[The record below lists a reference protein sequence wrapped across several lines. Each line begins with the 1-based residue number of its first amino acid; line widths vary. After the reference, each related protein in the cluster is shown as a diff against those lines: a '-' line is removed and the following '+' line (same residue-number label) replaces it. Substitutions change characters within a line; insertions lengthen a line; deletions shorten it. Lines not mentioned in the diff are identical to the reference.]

1 MASETIPADN
11 LGDDSQA
18 WRRWVEEGLKKQAKI
33 GRNYGLHQRANDK
46 QKDAFGRALREA
58 GLSQAQ
64 LDAAVKDAKRKPA
77 APANAQTTTDAYFAA
92 DGTPQSRV
100 SMSTDVVTVDVNGK
114 SINVANYQLYGRRN
128 VAGTPWRMLAE
139 RESPVL
145 VFDPLPIGEEWQF
158 KVHAVSA
165 AGVVGEA
172 SAALVVTMARDTT
185 PPGKP
190 APMTATS
197 RLGQVI
203 LSWNGKVE
211 TGLANQ
217 PPDYSHS
224 VVYVATSASAVG
236 TAIGRIGTGGDTF
249 YPPEVPYNQARWY
262 FLVSYDKSGNASV
275 PSNRVSIVTKPLV
288 DTDIIGRVL
297 NGANMKLDSIGEEAL
312 SGPVRAAIASGGGTM
327 NYYQPNIPTG
337 GSYSVGDTWFDSDD
351 GYRISRWNGT
361 TWVEAKLGAGAIESA
376 SITNALIADAT
387 IQSAKI
393 ANLDAGKITTGLLSA
408 DRIGANTIT
417 ANKLL
422 IGDFEN
428 YAIDMQNSVERGIY
442 PASGNW
448 SYASMGSAPGAP
460 GAPWGMT
467 LSAGTGFTTHN
478 IGPDFA
484 VTPGEQILIS
494 VWMHRGDATTSANV
508 NLQIRDASGAI
519 VTSDCNAFVASATV
533 TANRWI
539 KYEGFATIP
548 ANGASARP
556 QLKRT
561 SGNAMTGTWY
571 FWKPEI
577 RRSTTPE
584 LLVDGAVISRTIAT
598 DAVVARTI
606 AANQIEAGHIKSNAI
621 TADKINAGAITAV
634 KIDAEAVTTD
644 KIAARAITVDKIVMG
659 NFANLIADPK
669 FVLPFGKAWYSAGGT
684 VNIQVSTQGLS
695 IRIAGAGATSI
706 ARNYTYFDVNPGEQY
721 EVSGL
726 ASNQTDANAYLSI
739 RWYRT
744 DRSLISTMNITVPSS
759 ASGWNQYSSILTAP
773 NDINLSTGQ
782 FQFYL
787 NSSATTGNAYL
798 TNPRVMKAV
807 SAELIVNGS
816 ITGDKIDAN
825 AINGKTITGALIRSA
840 ASGARTELNSSGL
853 QVLDSSG
860 AAQVRLGYGIST
872 GMQVRNPNGGALVPL
887 GPHVFGTAGYTNTNN
902 LNVTAGTAGNW
913 GAYTDESLGPTTGVV
928 SSPTGRMLVFA
939 QVNLS
944 YNSALDTEFQIVAD
958 LSSPSGSVRFIDNIP
973 LYGGA
978 MTHVAIVNVVA
989 GRTYRP
995 FFAIRGRSGTSG
1007 RVSTFTLRTMVAM
1020 PI

>member
-172 SAALVVTMARDTT
+172 SAALLVTMARDTT

-211 TGLANQ
+211 AGLANQ

-224 VVYVATSASAVG
+224 VVYVATSASAAG
-236 TAIGRIGTGGDTF
+236 TAVGQIGTGGDTF

-288 DTDIIGRVL
+288 DTDIIGRVMD
-297 NGANMKLDSIGEEAL
+297 GANMKLNSIGEDVL
-312 SGPVRAAIASGGGTM
+312 SAPIKATLASADGKTKNWYQASAPSGTAHK
-327 NYYQPNIPTG
+327 
-337 GSYSVGDTWFDSDD
+337 VGDTWFETDADNKIHQWTGSAWVPV
-351 GYRISRWNGT
+351 RLGT
-361 TWVEAKLGAGAIESA
+361 DAIANA

-387 IQSAKI
+387 IQHAKI
-393 ANLDAGKITTGLLSA
+393 GSVDAGAITVGTLSA
-408 DRIGANTIT
+408 ERIGASTIT

-422 IGDFEN
+422 IGDFQN
-428 YAIDMQNSVERGIY
+428 YALDIQNWREREAY
-442 PASGNW
+442 PAGGPWRYSKSGTVSPDGITSPWLVILDNGATG
-448 SYASMGSAPGAP
+448 YANHRVGE
-460 GAPWGMT
+460 
-467 LSAGTGFTTHN
+467 
-478 IGPDFA
+478 DFA
-484 VTPGEQILIS
+484 VKPGEEIFIS
-494 VWMHRGDATTSANV
+494 YRARRRGASEPVCLSLQVFGEDDTIIAQDVFAARAYGNAAN
-508 NLQIRDASGAI
+508 NAWITYSGRA
-519 VTSDCNAFVASATV
+519 V
-533 TANRWI
+533 
-539 KYEGFATIP
+539 IP
-548 ANGASARP
+548 AGAAYARP
-556 QLKRT
+556 MFKKN
-561 SGNAMTGTWY
+561 SNVEMTGGDWALY
-571 FWKPEI
+571 EPII
-577 RRSTTPE
+577 RRVTTGE

-606 AANQIEAGHIKSNAI
+606 AANQIEADHIKSNAI
-621 TADKINAGAITAV
+621 TADKINAGAITAD
-634 KIDAEAVTTD
+634 KIDAGAITAV
-644 KIAARAITVDKIVMG
+644 KIAG
-659 NFANLIADPK
+659 N
-669 FVLPFGKAWYSAGGT
+669 
-684 VNIQVSTQGLS
+684 
-695 IRIAGAGATSI
+695 
-706 ARNYTYFDVNPGEQY
+706 
-721 EVSGL
+721 
-726 ASNQTDANAYLSI
+726 
-739 RWYRT
+739 
-744 DRSLISTMNITVPSS
+744 
-759 ASGWNQYSSILTAP
+759 
-773 NDINLSTGQ
+773 
-782 FQFYL
+782 
-787 NSSATTGNAYL
+787 
-798 TNPRVMKAV
+798 
-807 SAELIVNGS
+807 S
-816 ITGDKIDAN
+816 ITGDKIQANAITADKIDAN
-825 AINGKTITGALIRSA
+825 AINGKTITGALVRSA
-840 ASGARTELNSSGL
+840 ASGARTEMTNQGL
-853 QVLDSSG
+853 QTLD
-860 AAQVRLGYGIST
+860 AAGNPLVRIGYGVPT
-872 GMQVRNPNGGALVPL
+872 GMQVRNPASGALIPL
-887 GPHVFGTAGYTNTNN
+887 GPHVFGTQGYTSTTN
-902 LNVTAGTAGNW
+902 LNVTSGTAGNW
-913 GAYTDESLGPTTGVV
+913 GAYTDEYLGPTTGVM

-958 LSSPSGSVRFIDNIP
+958 LSSPSGSVRFINHMP

-989 GRTYRP
+989 GRIYRP

-1007 RVSTFTLRTMVAM
+1007 RVSTFVLRTMVAM